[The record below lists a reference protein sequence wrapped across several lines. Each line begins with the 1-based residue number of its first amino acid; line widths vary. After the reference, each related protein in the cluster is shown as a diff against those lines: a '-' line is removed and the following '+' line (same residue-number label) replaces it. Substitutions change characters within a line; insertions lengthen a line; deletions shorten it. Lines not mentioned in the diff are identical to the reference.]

1 MKILCIILL
10 FLFIFSC
17 GTASDVIRLHNNE
30 NMVIAKDAWGEDH
43 GGLELKAINKAT
55 EYCGEKRLKIIDTE
69 KTGAAG
75 WTGTSVTIT
84 FQCVTED

>member
-1 MKILCIILL
+1 MKIFYIVFILVLII
-10 FLFIFSC
+10 SC

-43 GGLELKAINKAT
+43 GGLELKAIRKAT

-75 WTGTSVTIT
+75 WTGTSVTIR
-84 FQCVTED
+84 FQCVTDE